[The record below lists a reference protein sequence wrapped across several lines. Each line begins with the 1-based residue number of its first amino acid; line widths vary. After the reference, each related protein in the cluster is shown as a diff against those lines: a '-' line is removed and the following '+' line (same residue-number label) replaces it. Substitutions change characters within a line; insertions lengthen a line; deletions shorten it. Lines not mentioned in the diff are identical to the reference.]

1 MKKKLPALIF
11 ILHFAFCIGYAQDVH
26 FSQYWESNV
35 LRNPGFTGI
44 CAEDFKAG
52 GIYRNQWN
60 SLGNP
65 YQTMAF
71 SAEGR
76 FAIRHSRSD
85 YVTVAAIF
93 FSDKAG
99 RASLK
104 TTGIY
109 PAVNYNKCLS
119 DPHHS
124 YLSLGFTVGYLQRS
138 FDPGKLTFDNQY
150 QNGTVEPSAGPGEDL
165 PYASMHHLDLG
176 AGLSYNS
183 SIGSGDRINYIL
195 GISAYHF
202 TQPKSNFS
210 QNAST
215 LVNIAMRLNGSF
227 GLNFQINDV
236 WSAQFHGNLAFE
248 GAYREQMLGGM
259 LQWARSDENG
269 KGFGLSAGA
278 QMRFGDAII
287 PMIRLDFKH
296 QSFGISY
303 DINTSALKAATSMRG
318 GIELTAFIKG
328 FFRSNGGDDSKRD
341 APRF

>member
-1 MKKKLPALIF
+1 MKKQLFLF
-11 ILHFAFCIGYAQDVH
+11 CILHFAFCASYAQDIH

-35 LRNPGFTGI
+35 LRNPGLTGI
-44 CAEDFKAG
+44 YSEDFKAG
-52 GIYRNQWN
+52 AIYRSQWN

-76 FAIRHSRSD
+76 FALRHTRSD
-85 YVTVAAIF
+85 YITVSAMF

-109 PAVNYNKCLS
+109 PTINYNKCLS

-138 FDPGKLTFDNQY
+138 FDPGKLTFDNFY
-150 QNGTVEPSAGPGEDL
+150 QGGVVEPAAGAGEDL
-165 PYASMHHLDLG
+165 PNASMHHFDLG

-183 SIGSGDRINYIL
+183 SIGDGSRINYLL

-202 TQPKSNFS
+202 TQPKANFAQTS
-210 QNAST
+210 D
-215 LVNIAMRLNGSF
+215 LVNLAMRINGSF
-227 GLNFQINDV
+227 GLNFQINDTWNV
-236 WSAQFHGNLAFE
+236 QVHGNLAFE
-248 GAYREQMLGGM
+248 GAYKESMLGGM
-259 LQWARSDENG
+259 VQWAPPDENG
-269 KGFGLSAGA
+269 KGFGISAGA
-278 QMRFGDAII
+278 QARFGDAII
-287 PMIRLDFKH
+287 PMIKLDYKA

-303 DINTSALKAATSMRG
+303 DINTSPLKAATSMRG
-318 GIELTAFIKG
+318 GLELTAFFKG
-328 FFRSNGGDDSKRD
+328 FFHRSDEGGRD
-341 APRF
+341 TPRF